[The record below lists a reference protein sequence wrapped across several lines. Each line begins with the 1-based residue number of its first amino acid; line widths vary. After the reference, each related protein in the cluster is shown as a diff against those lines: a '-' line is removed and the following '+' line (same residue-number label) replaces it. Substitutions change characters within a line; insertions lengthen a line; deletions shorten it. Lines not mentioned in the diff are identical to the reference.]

1 MAAGAILLLL
11 LSVVIHQSPA
21 ASPVQTTPSLNFDH
35 NLLSPSE
42 LRNSSPRNSDS
53 ANLNSG
59 QQPGPPTFPIP
70 GWNEGPVE
78 EMFPELRL
86 VESSID
92 PSVTMDNSI
101 DASGDGKGAATEPGE
116 EQLTDPAIE
125 PGEEQ
130 LADPAIEPGE
140 EQLADPA
147 IEPGEEQ
154 LADPAI
160 EPGEEQLA
168 DPAIEPGEEQLTDP
182 AIEPG
187 EEQLA
192 DPAIEPG
199 EEQLADPAIEPGEE
213 QLADP
218 AIEPGEEQLADP
230 AIEPGEEQL
239 ADPAIEPGEEQ
250 LADPAIEPGE
260 EQLAD
265 PAIEPG
271 EEQLADPAIEPG
283 EEQLADP
290 AIEPG
295 EEQLADPAIEP
306 GEEQL
311 ADPAIE
317 PGEEQLADPAIEP
330 GEEQL
335 ADPAIEPGEEQLADP
350 AIEPGEEQLADP
362 AIEPGEEQLADPAI
376 EPGEEQLADPAI
388 EPGEEQL
395 ADPAIEPGEE
405 QLADPAIEPG
415 EEQLA
420 DPAIEPGEEQLAD
433 PAIEPGEEQLA
444 DPAIEPG
451 EEQLADP
458 AIEPGEEQ
466 LADPAIEPGEEQLAD
481 PAIEPGEE
489 QLADP
494 AMAAP
499 EPTEKGTLLP
509 PVDKTTAATA
519 AGSPLLTEV
528 DSRTA
533 STAPS
538 PNKDGFTQLL
548 ESPISSK
555 ETEMDADSGKFR
567 EDWESTRETGNNT
580 VDPKGTTA
588 TTLSPDSPS
597 AKLESLNPL
606 EAPQYLKP
614 VTMMVPPS
622 SPTPPTLTTAFKMNP
637 GATSAGTTPQGWP
650 GAGLAF
656 ESDTDTPKT
665 AVTPQ
670 TGTLPTPSETEALL
684 LVPHTPKQELVT
696 FPDSGRY
703 LSSYQTTQSLLLLR
717 NPQGGD
723 VTRPA
728 DEVTMANTNY
738 NDADHFLSPRTD
750 GETVGTPAP
759 DANQTPQNTVQTK
772 PANPQGLSTTSSPS
786 SVYPVTTATVRYAE
800 GNTPTYRATLI
811 VQAQATTLS
820 LLLTARTE
828 MTSTLSP
835 ATTSTAVLKPT
846 KQTRAAHKVTPTSQ
860 PPLTPLST
868 AKRADKGVTKT
879 QGTTSDDNVTSSAPM
894 GVVPVGGAERTTA
907 NHQWRTAG
915 VWQLADPAIE
925 PGEEQLAD
933 PAIEPG
939 EEQLADPAIEPGEE
953 QLADPAIEPGEE
965 QLADPAIE
973 PGEEQ
978 LADPAIEPGEEQL
991 ADPAIEP
998 GEEQLADPAIE
1009 PGEEQLA
1016 DPAIEPG
1023 EEQLADP
1030 AIEPGEEQLADPA
1043 IEPGEEQL
1051 ADPAIE
1057 PGEEQLADPAIEPG
1071 EEQLADP
1078 AIEPGEEQL
1087 ADPAIEP
1094 GEEQLADPAIE
1105 PGEEQLADPAIEP
1118 GEEQLADPAI
1128 EPGEEQLA
1136 DPAIE
1141 PGEEQLA
1148 DPAIE
1153 PGEEQL
1159 ADPAIE
1165 PGEEQLADPAI
1176 EPGEEQLADP
1186 AIEPGEEQLADP
1198 AIEPG
1203 EEQLA
1208 DPAIE
1213 PGEEQLADPAIEPGE
1228 EQLADPAI
1236 EPGEEQLADPA
1247 IEPGEEQLAD
1257 PAIEPGEEQLADPAI
1272 EPGEEQL
1279 ADPAIEPGEEQL
1291 ADPAIEPGEEQ
1302 LADPAIEP
1310 GEEQLADPAIEPGE
1324 EQLAD
1329 PAIEPGEEQLADP
1342 AIEPGEEQLADPAIE
1357 PGEEQL
1363 ADPAIEP
1370 GEEQLADPAI
1380 EPGEEQL
1387 ADPAIEP
1394 GEEQLA
1400 DPAIEPGE
1408 EQLADPAIEPGE
1420 EQLADPAIEPGEEQ
1434 LADPAIEP
1442 GEEQLADPAI
1452 EPGEEQLADPA
1463 IEPGEE
1469 QLADPA
1475 IEPGEEQLAD
1485 PAMAAP
1491 EPTEKGTLLPPV
1503 DKTTAATAAGSP
1515 LLTEVD
1521 SRTASTAPSPN
1532 KDGFTQLLESPISS
1546 KETEMDADSGK
1557 FREDWESTRETGNN
1571 TVDPKGTTATTL
1583 SPDSPSAKLESLNPL
1598 EAPQYLKPVTMMVPP
1613 SSPTPPTL
1621 TTAFKM
1627 NPGATSA
1634 GTTPQG
1640 WPGAGLAFESDTDTP
1655 KTAVTP
1661 QTGTLPTPSETEA
1674 LLLVPHTPKQELVTF
1689 PDSGRY
1695 LSSYQTTQSLLLL
1708 RNPQGGDVTRPADEV
1723 TMANTNYNDA
1733 DHFLSPRTDGETVG
1747 TPAPDANQTPQNTVQ
1762 TKPANPQGL
1771 STTSSSSSVYP
1782 VTTATVRYAEGNTP
1796 TYRATL
1802 IVQAQATTPS
1812 LLLTAR
1818 TEMTSTLSPSTTS
1831 TAVLKP
1837 TKQTRAA
1844 HKVTPTSQPP
1854 LTPISTAKR
1863 ADKGVTK
1870 TQGTTSDD
1878 NVTSSAPMGVVP
1890 VGGAELTTANH
1901 QWRTVSLPQ
1910 PRGRGGQQPDHEK
1923 RDGVFGRASGSSFVW
1938 RSSKAYADNE
1948 SVLEYSILIFR
1959 SVLPITSITTAQL
1972 FHDQRPGA
1980 SAFWTPRCIGAALAA
1995 DPNKRLTPTPPQ
2007 KGGRRFIPKD
2017 PPLVNEAV
2025 PPLGRPAG
2033 SSPGPAVVTPSPP
2046 APQPCP
2052 GGLGACSLLPLP
2064 NRTSSLRWMDLRR
2077 TLSFAWEMHVF
2088 GTAALFLLLALG
2100 GLINLIGTP
2109 ILEPSARACLG
2120 LANALLVLA
2129 GVVRGGYFLTDPYG
2143 TKDLLPRPAVIGLYN
2158 LGFPLLLSAFG
2169 VLCLLGYRTAGLQVL
2184 PDGLQRL
2191 PLAGVVALLHSTLL
2205 LAVDLLF
2212 LALNPSVH
2220 VVLQVLSVSWGA
2232 FLTAGFLYTY
2242 PRLRRQAASPS
2253 LEEGG
2258 FGTVDGCNNAMAVAS
2273 GLSSRS
2279 KLVLLLWRV
2288 LAICAVLGLLCCGL
2302 QVYAV
2307 LWLYGIL
2314 GDWRHFT
2321 WAWWLVQ
2328 FWYRLLELAWGFSM
2342 LVVASWIFWR
2352 RGGGGE
2358 AGGCTDGHTCWVKIV
2373 QSFCGRRQ
2381 QKLDSNGGSS
2391 NGIGSNAEFPNNWAS
2406 QERNGADISKS
2417 LIRNRPETL
2426 PLRALKESNER
2437 QARLAL
2443 QGGSTSSLLFL
2454 RHGLGSR
2461 GKLHNLSLL
2470 RRSHSTV
2477 CLEKESILSLADF
2490 DLRPPSPID
2499 LSRSIDEALF
2509 REHLVKDSLFS
2520 SFIPH
2525 RWLNA
2530 ADSRTSLAGE
2540 LSSTRTGCEPLLLS
2554 SVAASSP
2561 AGFRYRR
2568 SSDPNFLYSLAKGS
2582 SWAEPSGET
2591 EREECEKEEEKER
2604 ETAFQGKHSSTPSSS
2619 NLTTAVTA
2627 SLATGSKTPRHL
2639 PRTPPISTGS
2649 PLTPPVSIRL
2659 HRTPSNNTSLDSLSG
2674 TSLSLQTGQG
2684 ITPTDDL
2691 REPFLGVRVQ
2701 GSELDDSERE
2711 ARRSFL
2717 EISRQID
2724 SLSIC
2729 SDTIDL

>member
-1 MAAGAILLLL
+1 MAAGAILLL

-42 LRNSSPRNSDS
+42 LRNYSSAQRNSDS

-59 QQPGPPTFPIP
+59 QQPGPPTFPVP

-78 EMFPELRL
+78 EMLLELPL

-92 PSVTMDNSI
+92 PSVTVDNSI
-101 DASGDGKGAATEPGE
+101 NASGDGEGAATEPGE
-116 EQLTDPAIE
+116 EQLT
-125 PGEEQ
+125 
-130 LADPAIEPGE
+130 
-140 EQLADPA
+140 
-147 IEPGEEQ
+147 
-154 LADPAI
+154 
-160 EPGEEQLA
+160 
-168 DPAIEPGEEQLTDP
+168 
-182 AIEPG
+182 
-187 EEQLA
+187 
-192 DPAIEPG
+192 
-199 EEQLADPAIEPGEE
+199 
-213 QLADP
+213 
-218 AIEPGEEQLADP
+218 
-230 AIEPGEEQL
+230 
-239 ADPAIEPGEEQ
+239 
-250 LADPAIEPGE
+250 
-260 EQLAD
+260 
-265 PAIEPG
+265 
-271 EEQLADPAIEPG
+271 
-283 EEQLADP
+283 
-290 AIEPG
+290 
-295 EEQLADPAIEP
+295 
-306 GEEQL
+306 
-311 ADPAIE
+311 
-317 PGEEQLADPAIEP
+317 
-330 GEEQL
+330 
-335 ADPAIEPGEEQLADP
+335 
-350 AIEPGEEQLADP
+350 
-362 AIEPGEEQLADPAI
+362 
-376 EPGEEQLADPAI
+376 
-388 EPGEEQL
+388 
-395 ADPAIEPGEE
+395 
-405 QLADPAIEPG
+405 
-415 EEQLA
+415 
-420 DPAIEPGEEQLAD
+420 
-433 PAIEPGEEQLA
+433 
-444 DPAIEPG
+444 
-451 EEQLADP
+451 
-458 AIEPGEEQ
+458 
-466 LADPAIEPGEEQLAD
+466 D

-567 EDWESTRETGNNT
+567 EDWESTREMGNST

-665 AVTPQ
+665 AVKTQ
-670 TGTLPTPSETEALL
+670 TGTLPTPAETEALL
-684 LVPHTPKQELVT
+684 LVPHTPKQEPVT

-703 LSSYQTTQSLLLLR
+703 LASYQTTQSLLLLR

-728 DEVTMANTNY
+728 EEVTMANTN
-738 NDADHFLSPRTD
+738 NNNADHFLSPRTD
-750 GETVGTPAP
+750 GETVGTPGP

-772 PANPQGLSTTSSPS
+772 PPNPQGLSTTSSSS
-786 SVYPVTTATVRYAE
+786 SVYPVTTGTVRYAE

-811 VQAQATTLS
+811 VQAQATTPS

-894 GVVPVGGAERTTA
+894 GVVPVGGAE
-907 NHQWRTAG
+907 
-915 VWQLADPAIE
+915 
-925 PGEEQLAD
+925 
-933 PAIEPG
+933 
-939 EEQLADPAIEPGEE
+939 
-953 QLADPAIEPGEE
+953 
-965 QLADPAIE
+965 
-973 PGEEQ
+973 
-978 LADPAIEPGEEQL
+978 
-991 ADPAIEP
+991 
-998 GEEQLADPAIE
+998 
-1009 PGEEQLA
+1009 
-1016 DPAIEPG
+1016 
-1023 EEQLADP
+1023 
-1030 AIEPGEEQLADPA
+1030 
-1043 IEPGEEQL
+1043 
-1051 ADPAIE
+1051 
-1057 PGEEQLADPAIEPG
+1057 
-1071 EEQLADP
+1071 
-1078 AIEPGEEQL
+1078 
-1087 ADPAIEP
+1087 
-1094 GEEQLADPAIE
+1094 
-1105 PGEEQLADPAIEP
+1105 
-1118 GEEQLADPAI
+1118 
-1128 EPGEEQLA
+1128 
-1136 DPAIE
+1136 
-1141 PGEEQLA
+1141 
-1148 DPAIE
+1148 
-1153 PGEEQL
+1153 
-1159 ADPAIE
+1159 
-1165 PGEEQLADPAI
+1165 
-1176 EPGEEQLADP
+1176 
-1186 AIEPGEEQLADP
+1186 
-1198 AIEPG
+1198 
-1203 EEQLA
+1203 
-1208 DPAIE
+1208 
-1213 PGEEQLADPAIEPGE
+1213 
-1228 EQLADPAI
+1228 
-1236 EPGEEQLADPA
+1236 
-1247 IEPGEEQLAD
+1247 
-1257 PAIEPGEEQLADPAI
+1257 
-1272 EPGEEQL
+1272 
-1279 ADPAIEPGEEQL
+1279 
-1291 ADPAIEPGEEQ
+1291 
-1302 LADPAIEP
+1302 
-1310 GEEQLADPAIEPGE
+1310 
-1324 EQLAD
+1324 
-1329 PAIEPGEEQLADP
+1329 
-1342 AIEPGEEQLADPAIE
+1342 
-1357 PGEEQL
+1357 
-1363 ADPAIEP
+1363 
-1370 GEEQLADPAI
+1370 
-1380 EPGEEQL
+1380 
-1387 ADPAIEP
+1387 
-1394 GEEQLA
+1394 
-1400 DPAIEPGE
+1400 
-1408 EQLADPAIEPGE
+1408 
-1420 EQLADPAIEPGEEQ
+1420 
-1434 LADPAIEP
+1434 
-1442 GEEQLADPAI
+1442 
-1452 EPGEEQLADPA
+1452 
-1463 IEPGEE
+1463 
-1469 QLADPA
+1469 
-1475 IEPGEEQLAD
+1475 
-1485 PAMAAP
+1485 
-1491 EPTEKGTLLPPV
+1491 
-1503 DKTTAATAAGSP
+1503 
-1515 LLTEVD
+1515 
-1521 SRTASTAPSPN
+1521 
-1532 KDGFTQLLESPISS
+1532 
-1546 KETEMDADSGK
+1546 
-1557 FREDWESTRETGNN
+1557 
-1571 TVDPKGTTATTL
+1571 
-1583 SPDSPSAKLESLNPL
+1583 
-1598 EAPQYLKPVTMMVPP
+1598 
-1613 SSPTPPTL
+1613 
-1621 TTAFKM
+1621 
-1627 NPGATSA
+1627 
-1634 GTTPQG
+1634 
-1640 WPGAGLAFESDTDTP
+1640 
-1655 KTAVTP
+1655 
-1661 QTGTLPTPSETEA
+1661 
-1674 LLLVPHTPKQELVTF
+1674 
-1689 PDSGRY
+1689 
-1695 LSSYQTTQSLLLL
+1695 
-1708 RNPQGGDVTRPADEV
+1708 
-1723 TMANTNYNDA
+1723 
-1733 DHFLSPRTDGETVG
+1733 
-1747 TPAPDANQTPQNTVQ
+1747 
-1762 TKPANPQGL
+1762 
-1771 STTSSSSSVYP
+1771 
-1782 VTTATVRYAEGNTP
+1782 
-1796 TYRATL
+1796 
-1802 IVQAQATTPS
+1802 
-1812 LLLTAR
+1812 
-1818 TEMTSTLSPSTTS
+1818 
-1831 TAVLKP
+1831 
-1837 TKQTRAA
+1837 
-1844 HKVTPTSQPP
+1844 
-1854 LTPISTAKR
+1854 
-1863 ADKGVTK
+1863 
-1870 TQGTTSDD
+1870 
-1878 NVTSSAPMGVVP
+1878 
-1890 VGGAELTTANH
+1890 LTTANH
-1901 QWRTVSLPQ
+1901 QWRT
-1910 PRGRGGQQPDHEK
+1910 
-1923 RDGVFGRASGSSFVW
+1923 
-1938 RSSKAYADNE
+1938 
-1948 SVLEYSILIFR
+1948 
-1959 SVLPITSITTAQL
+1959 
-1972 FHDQRPGA
+1972 
-1980 SAFWTPRCIGAALAA
+1980 

-2007 KGGRRFIPKD
+2007 KGGRHFIPKD
-2017 PPLVNEAV
+2017 PPLVNEAA

-2052 GGLGACSLLPLP
+2052 GGLGACSLLPIP

-2100 GLINLIGTP
+2100 GLINLIATP

-2120 LANALLVLA
+2120 LANALLVVA

-2242 PRLRRQAASPS
+2242 PRLRRQAVSPS

-2358 AGGCTDGHTCWVKIV
+2358 DGGCTDGHTCWVKIV

-2490 DLRPPSPID
+2490 DFRPPSPID

-2582 SWAEPSGET
+2582 SWAEPSGQT

-2604 ETAFQGKHSSTPSSS
+2604 ETVFQGEHSSTPSSS
-2619 NLTTAVTA
+2619 NLTTAVTT
-2627 SLATGSKTPRHL
+2627 SLATGSKTPKHL